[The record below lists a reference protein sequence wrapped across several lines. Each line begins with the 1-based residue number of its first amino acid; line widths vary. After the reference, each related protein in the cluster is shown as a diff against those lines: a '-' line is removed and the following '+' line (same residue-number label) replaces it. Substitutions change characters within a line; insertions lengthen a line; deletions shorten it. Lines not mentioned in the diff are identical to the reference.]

1 MGSKTKA
8 DLRKEKFALK
18 FWETMDGRKAG
29 LFAGVKDGPGLDVTV
44 SRLLSDPKVQSIIR
58 GLKEKQEKR
67 TNITKDRV
75 LAELAIVAFADMKDY
90 VTIGDQGQ
98 VQLISFDDE
107 RMPEGASRAV
117 QKVKEK
123 RSIRQTPGESG
134 DMIVDLSLEYGHH
147 SKIDALRE
155 ISKLNGYYPAEKQE
169 VSHSGTVSH
178 VVEVIDYGKT
188 VRPKGGTNDPGKN

>member
-8 DLRKEKFALK
+8 DLRKEKFAIK
-18 FWETMDGRKAG
+18 FWETMDGRKSAI
-29 LFAGVKDGPGLDVTV
+29 FAGFKNGPGLDAQV
-44 SRLLSDPKVQSIIR
+44 SRLLSDGKVKALLA

-90 VTIGDQGQ
+90 VEIGDQGQ
-98 VQLISFDDE
+98 VQLIPFGDE

-134 DMIVDLSLEYGHH
+134 DMIIDLSTEYGHH
-147 SKIDALRE
+147 SKIDALKE
-155 ISKLNGYYPAEKQE
+155 ISKLNGYYPDE
-169 VSHSGTVSH
+169 GTGESVKL
-178 VVEVIDYGKT
+178 VFAF
-188 VRPKGGTNDPGKN
+188 GGSVAGHNTKAD